1 MIANVSG
8 QPYADK
14 NVRKNLLDQ
23 LTQSVQWTK
32 SIQYLISQGAQGM
45 EFEEIGHGRV
55 LTKLI
60 DQIQKET
67 LLLPEDIDESS
78 IQVNK
83 KDEEVVVKID
93 GDVDKKVDENQ
104 NEGTLSQQDSTST
117 EEIDIPPAELIEG
130 SQALSADE
138 KVGAWNKNYG
148 IGTKV
153 KSLLIDDEGL
163 ETRTAAQVLF
173 GHRAAVYLEGYNG
186 YFDLDEIIALD
197 TVKS

>member
-1 MIANVSG
+1 MIG
-8 QPYADK
+8 
-14 NVRKNLLDQ
+14 
-23 LTQSVQWTK
+23 T
-32 SIQYLISQGAQGM
+32 LIS
-45 EFEEIGHGRV
+45 
-55 LTKLI
+55 
-60 DQIQKET
+60 
-67 LLLPEDIDESS
+67 
-78 IQVNK
+78 
-83 KDEEVVVKID
+83 
-93 GDVDKKVDENQ
+93 KVDENQ
-104 NEGTLSQQDSTST
+104 NEGTLAQQDSTST

-163 ETRTAAQVLF
+163 ETRTAAQVLI

-197 TVKS
+197 TAKS